1 MSVAAPVA
9 ANACTVS
16 PAQSSAAQ
24 SSLSQ
29 TASSPTAAPPSFTAL
44 QKHSTEDRTRTT
56 AGGAVVVS
64 RAEQLHAVLHRSI
77 CASHVARIEG
87 LRAIAEIDRDRL
99 YLSLGFSSVVGYLN
113 SVFKVPR
120 STAFEYRTLARRL
133 DEVPRIVAAFERGCF
148 PYAVLRQLIRIADSE
163 TEDAWLELATDLGRS
178 AEAVIAEVRDAQRS
192 GRRRPRKE
200 TRGLPNLVS
209 RLVLELTREQLEIVH
224 TALGLFATECGLS
237 RASMPAEL
245 GDVDASTV
253 ETAASAG
260 GENEQAIG
268 PAAEAPEAPV
278 RFTVEEGLV
287 ALSQWIVDRGGV
299 TSVGRSDGDSSFGA
313 ARPSAT
319 RIIYHHCPRCRA
331 ATVETA
337 DGLVEVDED
346 SVVRRAD
353 SAEVVTI
360 SPEEERE
367 LEALPDGEKD
377 RPNSSTLAARVKSR
391 DGDRCQN
398 PTCKRR
404 GGVLHAHHLLL
415 RSFGG
420 RTSLANEITVC
431 DTCHALVHAGLLR
444 IEGTIASGLEWR
456 PKLLLE
462 GRGVEGWSAGHRR
475 VRVRRADSVAV
486 ISPNEAHP
494 TVASPTVTSPQGTAE
509 RVRPADSPFEDLRT
523 RARRRE
529 ELELA
534 VAAIQF
540 VVADEE
546 RSRFLAERALEEL
559 SAGVAT
565 GEPPVWEAGSIASLA
580 LRRRRRWLAERS
592 VAAEIL

>member
-99 YLSLGFSSVVGYLN
+99 YLSLGFSSVSGYLN

-299 TSVGRSDGDSSFGA
+299 TSIARSDGDSSSGA
-313 ARPSAT
+313 ARQSRQSAT

-404 GGVLHAHHLLL
+404 GGVLHAHHLLP

-444 IEGTIASGLEWR
+444 IEGTVASGLEWR

-462 GRGVEGWSAGHRR
+462 GTGVEGWSAGRPR
-475 VRVRRADSVAV
+475 VRVRRADS
-486 ISPNEAHP
+486 PL
-494 TVASPTVTSPQGTAE
+494 
-509 RVRPADSPFEDLRT
+509 EDLRT

-540 VVADEE
+540 VVADED

-559 SAGVAT
+559 SAGITT
-565 GEPPVWEAGSIASLA
+565 GEPAVSEPPVSEPPVSEAGKIASLA
-580 LRRRRRWLAERS
+580 LRRRRGWLAERS
-592 VAAEIL
+592 VATEML